1 MGFRDRFFGRA
12 AQRPPSTD
20 NLAQIETAAQTFLSE
35 FDLLPSGQAGIC
47 LKPAPA
53 PNGSGGDSLQASI
66 DIPAGFQ
73 SVTDDLGFTWLIATN
88 ENFGELVQRVG
99 ALCEQVIQGESAN
112 QLLCV
117 VFGFVPRVLPGEGA
131 VRMVFLPRRGKW
143 YPFAPT
149 SGLSRNNELELRSG
163 SLSKGILAVESDLTQ
178 WLALW
183 NIPVS

>member
-1 MGFRDRFFGRA
+1 VGFRDRFFGRT

-20 NLAQIETAAQTFLSE
+20 NLAQIETAAPTFLSE
-35 FDLLPSGQAGIC
+35 LDLLPSGQAGIC

-53 PNGSGGDSLQASI
+53 PNGSGGDSLEASI

-112 QLLCV
+112 RLLCV

-131 VRMVFLPRRGKW
+131 VRMVFLPRRGTW

-149 SGLSRNNELELRSG
+149 SGSDRNGELELRIRLLLEG
-163 SLSKGILAVESDLTQ
+163 PLSLEANLER

-183 NIPVS
+183 SPPIN

>member
-1 MGFRDRFFGRA
+1 MGFRDRFFGRT

-20 NLAQIETAAQTFLSE
+20 NLAQIETAAPTFLSE
-35 FDLLPSGQAGIC
+35 LDLLPSGQAGIC

-53 PNGSGGDSLQASI
+53 PNGSGGDSLEASI

-73 SVTDDLGFTWLIATN
+73 SAIDDLGFTWLIATN

-112 QLLCV
+112 RLLCV

-131 VRMVFLPRRGKW
+131 VRMVFLPRRGTW

-149 SGLSRNNELELRSG
+149 SGSDRNSELELRTK
-163 SLSKGILAVESDLTQ
+163 SLVRCSLQIESDFAHWQ
-178 WLALW
+178 ALW
-183 NIPVS
+183 DLPVS